1 MKSLVAQRGVGLMEV
16 LVALVILAIGIL
28 GFSAL
33 QLRGIEATQEA
44 NEQSVAM
51 NLARD
56 LAERMRI
63 NRTALATYKTAINDK
78 YDSKDDCVGITAINN
93 GSDNLALPICNSVAM
108 AEHDASEIIQK
119 AENMGQTVVVAGCVK
134 SNVNCIYVAWGPT
147 TITSTSLEQCIDT
160 TTGAYLMNS
169 KCLVMEA
176 F

>member
-1 MKSLVAQRGVGLMEV
+1 MKSIGEQRGVGLMEV
-16 LVALVILAIGIL
+16 LVALVNLAIGIL

-51 NLARD
+51 NLSRD

-78 YDSKDDCVGITAINN
+78 EDSKDNCVTINTVNN
-93 GSDNLALPICNSVAM
+93 GSLDIGVPTCNSTAM

-119 AENMGQTVVVAGCVK
+119 AENSGQTVVIADCVK

-147 TITSTSLEQCIDT
+147 TIAPTSLEQCIDT
-160 TTGAYLMNS
+160 TTGTYIVNS
-169 KCLVMEA
+169 KCLVLEA